1 MAFTAHSA
9 RAMTSPRSRR
19 RLPRLRAFVPAAG
32 IYLTHLTCATAAH
45 AQAASGAAG
54 TDWTWSTLRQ
64 TPGVDT
70 ARVTWLE
77 RHVNISDA
85 HALFAIISQL
95 SKPEVAQL
103 IVERMYG
110 DGSVGADRALADSLY
125 TRPSSGIAGAV
136 DVAYLTTRLRETVL
150 ARARAGGAFATE
162 FSGERLT
169 VPTISSAT
177 RTKRAPRLTLRF
189 DFAPAETFF
198 AIVSTPNITADAA
211 TKRIST
217 PLFDPLIRHR
227 SQPFYPMPWSRELLG
242 ANLARAASTD
252 PIDRLYI
259 YAQPR
264 GLLQYGDVSLHR
276 ERYRAVL
283 RALQQNEHAI
293 LAYVADTLTPYVP
306 EGFTIDRAVSIYFA
320 GGADGW
326 ASSGATAFDLE
337 YFKDDYQRLLN
348 VIVHE
353 TYHGAQS
360 AVAAASSPR
369 ARLVTVRDSALAQAA
384 TTIFLEGTAN
394 YIAPAKQRTPAE
406 VLSAAREG
414 EQLVSRVYAATG
426 GTVDRDAMRQALNA
440 GVAGGGPFYWLGA
453 MMSKAIVDA
462 FGRETLANT
471 LRGSGADFVAEYVR
485 ATRALP
491 SAPRFFSP
499 EITAA
504 ILRLRN

>member
-1 MAFTAHSA
+1 
-9 RAMTSPRSRR
+9 MTSPRSHRGLAR
-19 RLPRLRAFVPAAG
+19 SRTLVRVAG
-32 IYLTHLTCATAAH
+32 VYLAHLTWGTAAH
-45 AQAASGAAG
+45 AQAASGVLAA
-54 TDWTWSTLRQ
+54 DWAWSTLRQ

-70 ARVTWLE
+70 SRVTWLE
-77 RHVNISDA
+77 RHVSVSDA
-85 HALFAIISQL
+85 RALFAIIGQL

-103 IVERMYG
+103 VVERMYG
-110 DGSVGADRALADSLY
+110 DGSVGTDRALADSLY
-125 TRPSSGIAGAV
+125 LRPPSGVPGAV
-136 DVAYLTTRLRETVL
+136 DVAYFATRLRETVL

-169 VPTISSAT
+169 VPAIASAT
-177 RTKRAPRLTLRF
+177 RTTGARRLTLRF
-189 DFAPAETFF
+189 DFAPAETLL

-227 SQPFYPMPWSRELLG
+227 SQSFYPMPWSRELLG

-283 RALQQNEHAI
+283 RTLQQNEHAI
-293 LAYVADTLTPYVP
+293 LAYVADTLSPYVP
-306 EGFTIDRAVSIYFA
+306 EGFSIERAVSIYFA

-360 AVAAASSPR
+360 AVAAAGSPR

-414 EQLVSRVYAATG
+414 EQLVSRIYAATG
-426 GTVDRDAMRQALNA
+426 GTVDRDTMRQALNA

-453 MMSKAIVDA
+453 TMSKAIVDA
-462 FGRETLANT
+462 FGREALAKT

-491 SAPRFFSP
+491 AAPRFLSP
-499 EITAA
+499 EIIAA